1 MQHKMRRFKQLLP
14 EAKTKEILRM
24 ATHGVLSLV
33 DADGTPYG
41 VPLSFV
47 YDGGD
52 IIYFHCACAGHKID
66 CISANAS
73 CSFCVVAQDLIVP
86 EEFTTYF
93 RSVVCFGR
101 VTIVSDREEL
111 EKGLLLLAEK
121 YSPGID
127 SEAEISR
134 FINNV
139 AVLRLEITGMTGK
152 ESIELTR
159 SRP

>member
-14 EAKTKEILRM
+14 EAETKEILRM

-33 DADGTPYG
+33 DADGMPYG

-93 RSVVCFGR
+93 RCVVCFGR

-111 EKGLLLLAEK
+111 EKVSSC
-121 YSPGID
+121 SPKNIHR
-127 SEAEISR
+127 A
-134 FINNV
+134 
-139 AVLRLEITGMTGK
+139 
-152 ESIELTR
+152 LTAR
-159 SRP
+159 RKSHGS